1 MTDDPLYF
9 LQDFA
14 TRIDEGAGYMTQ
26 LSSALREDTNNPDIV
41 STLIQEC
48 GEDLSFLPSTLESME
63 ISTNNLKEKMHAFVD
78 LTSCHRVS
86 PMIRRM
92 THGAICDESA
102 KGITWVWAS
111 CLCLM
116 LCCFIMLTVRA
127 GLFNSIKTRKP
138 RDKKPRRVVEKE
150 FEEYKNFMAEFY
162 DPVEV
167 AKWKL
172 DDNKKKQKPGIQFD
186 LTLLPAET
194 FETEASTPDS
204 EQGGIFDFVPNEGTS
219 QSEPFKNDEESR
231 ASSYESCSDD
241 SDSEE
246 GDKDE
251 QSAFLSF
258 FTETK
263 SMAVQALDDVKSS
276 IGENVL
282 GTSIMI
288 GSDDDSR
295 ISRGSFWSEAGSLA
309 RDKIRH
315 TVVQVRNM
323 RHLLGSRQNDS
334 ALDKNDDSSLNDDS
348 LFLFERSSPG
358 AEEISLQAK
367 WTVDTSRNKN
377 RAQSAVGDTHSNI
390 SSKTIN
396 SRRSIKSRSTHDSFN
411 TGNSLPLRDLPSTSS
426 TNRAKTQG
434 MWSFITPT
442 SSSVIV
448 TKLKTPRAPKKGRR
462 FLTRTQN
469 DSFAPNAS
477 RNVTGTDALPVRL
490 QLSPIANNGET
501 SPRALNSPRKRRHW
515 HSQKHVSRDDSDF
528 TEDTLSRENTKAGP
542 KSRYFGPT
550 VR

>member
-48 GEDLSFLPSTLESME
+48 GEDLSFLPLTLESME

-162 DPVEV
+162 DPNEV

-172 DDNKKKQKPGIQFD
+172 DGNKKKQKPGIQFD

-204 EQGGIFDFVPNEGTS
+204 EQGGIFDFVPNEGSS

-246 GDKDE
+246 GDNDE
-251 QSAFLSF
+251 QSALLSF

-276 IGENVL
+276 IGGNVL

-323 RHLLGSRQNDS
+323 RPLLGSRQNDS
-334 ALDKNDDSSLNDDS
+334 ALEKNDDSSLNDDS

-367 WTVDTSRNKN
+367 WTVDTSRNQN

-396 SRRSIKSRSTHDSFN
+396 SRRSINSRSTHDSFN
-411 TGNSLPLRDLPSTSS
+411 TGNSLPLRDLQSTSS

-462 FLTRTQN
+462 FLTRTKN
-469 DSFAPNAS
+469 DSFAPNTS
-477 RNVTGTDALPVRL
+477 RNVIGTDALPVRL
-490 QLSPIANNGET
+490 QLSPITNNGGT
-501 SPRALNSPRKRRHW
+501 SPRALNSPRKRRHG
-515 HSQKHVSRDDSDF
+515 HSQKHVSRDNGDF

-542 KSRYFGPT
+542 KSRYFGPA